1 MINDYFLQL
10 VVILFSARLLGEC
23 AARVKIPSVIGELFA
38 GVILGPSLL
47 GVIPLSETLT
57 LLSEIGIVL
66 LLFEVGMETSF
77 PHLIASGMQAAYV
90 ALAGVIAPFALGFWL
105 SYFVFHLDLLPSLFL
120 ASTLTATSIG
130 ITMRVLTELHRQS
143 KRESQIVL
151 GAAIFDDII
160 GIVFLAVL
168 YEFAASGQVDGLGA
182 LRVLGLI
189 FLFLILTP
197 PLVKGISFLIRK
209 YESKSDIPGLLPSL
223 TVALILLFS
232 SLAHAFGA
240 PYLLGGFAAGLA
252 LSPQFALPLK
262 SMHADPHFSQR
273 VAKQMKPI
281 IHLFTPIFFVHVGL
295 LLNLREVAWNS
306 PFVWALSLS
315 LLLAAIMGKL
325 MSGWVLWGEKRQ
337 IRSIVGISM
346 IPRGEVGLIFAG
358 VGRDKGVLSD
368 ELYAA
373 LIIVIAM
380 TTMLAPCLMRFYYHK
395 NAKFFDEVS
404 DAPSDKQEVV
414 E

>member
-10 VVILFSARLLGEC
+10 VVVLFSARFLGEC
-23 AARVKIPSVIGELFA
+23 AARVKVPAVIGELLA

-47 GVIPLSETLT
+47 GIIPLSESLT

-77 PHLIASGMQAAYV
+77 PRLIASGTQAISV
-90 ALAGVIAPFALGFWL
+90 AVVGVLAPFVLGFWL
-105 SYFVFHLDLLPSLFL
+105 SYYVFHLALLPSLFL

-130 ITMRVLTELHRQS
+130 ITMRVLSELHRQFR
-143 KRESQIVL
+143 RESQIVL

-168 YEFAASGQVDGLGA
+168 YEFAVSGQVNSISA
-182 LRVLGLI
+182 LRILGLMLI
-189 FLFLILTP
+189 FLVLTP

-209 YESKSDIPGLLPSL
+209 YESKSEIPGLLPSL
-223 TVALILLFS
+223 IVALILLFS
-232 SLAHAFGA
+232 SLAHLFGA

-252 LSPQFALPLK
+252 FSPQFALPLK
-262 SMHADPHFSQR
+262 GMHAAPQFSQH
-273 VAKQMKPI
+273 VAKEMKPI

-306 PFVWALSLS
+306 LFVWMLSLA
-315 LLLAAIMGKL
+315 LLLAAIVGKL
-325 MSGWVLWGEKRQ
+325 MSGWVLWSEKRQ

-380 TTMLAPCLMRFYYHK
+380 TTIMAPCIMRLYYHK
-395 NAKFFDEVS
+395 NARFFDKEGEGS
-404 DAPSDKQEVV
+404 FETH
-414 E
+414 